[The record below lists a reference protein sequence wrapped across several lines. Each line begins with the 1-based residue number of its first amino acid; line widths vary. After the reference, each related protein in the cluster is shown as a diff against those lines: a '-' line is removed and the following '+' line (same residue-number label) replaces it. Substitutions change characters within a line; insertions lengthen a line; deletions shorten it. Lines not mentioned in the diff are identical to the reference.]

1 MQKTFYF
8 FLKASFVLKIFI
20 FCPDFVVMYK
30 NGLIRKVRLIWKFVT
45 PHTGEELIIIHILPN
60 ISRNKH
66 NQTIRFGQLIE
77 YNMRNI
83 FLEKLHSN
91 IGGDVSSRPFHRN
104 TKLSISLDQQFKM
117 LQRLF
122 FLYVQVMV
130 KQ

>member
-1 MQKTFYF
+1 M
-8 FLKASFVLKIFI
+8 
-20 FCPDFVVMYK
+20 
-30 NGLIRKVRLIWKFVT
+30 T
-45 PHTGEELIIIHILPN
+45 PQTGEELIIHILPN

-66 NQTIRFGQLIE
+66 NQTIKFGQLIE

-91 IGGDVSSRPFHRN
+91 IGGDVSSRPFQRN